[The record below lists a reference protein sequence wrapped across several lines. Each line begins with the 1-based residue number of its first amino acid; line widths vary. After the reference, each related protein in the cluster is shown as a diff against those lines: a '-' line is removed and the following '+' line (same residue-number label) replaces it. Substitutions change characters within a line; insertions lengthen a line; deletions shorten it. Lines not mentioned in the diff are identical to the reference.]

1 MRGLLAAA
9 VMLVSSG
16 FSETFEIHITN
27 RQAGCIETI
36 LYSLSEKS
44 TGSLM
49 FNAHQLRSMGKEID
63 SVPPLEF
70 LFYILKK
77 PYLIKYMINT
87 KDRFFQWNAFIS
99 GFGEKCN
106 REDVY
111 AKIQEDL
118 DFFAQE
124 IGEKGEDLRIFVD
137 GRDWKALVKY
147 LLKRR
152 L

>member
-1 MRGLLAAA
+1 MRGLVTAA
-9 VMLVSSG
+9 VMLFSSG
-16 FSETFEIHITN
+16 FSEDFQMHITN

-77 PYLIKYMINT
+77 PYLIKYMSNT

-106 REDVY
+106 RDDVY
-111 AKIQEDL
+111 AKIQQDL
-118 DFFAQE
+118 DFFAQAV
-124 IGEKGEDLRIFVD
+124 GERGEDLRVFVD

>member
-1 MRGLLAAA
+1 MRGLVTAA
-9 VMLVSSG
+9 VMLFSSG
-16 FSETFEIHITN
+16 FSEDFQMHITN

-49 FNAHQLRSMGKEID
+49 FNAHQLRSMGREID

-77 PYLIKYMINT
+77 PYLIKYMSNT

-106 REDVY
+106 RDDVY
-111 AKIQEDL
+111 AKIQQDL
-118 DFFAQE
+118 DFFAQAV
-124 IGEKGEDLRIFVD
+124 GERGEDLRVFVD

>member
-1 MRGLLAAA
+1 MRGLITAA
-9 VMLVSSG
+9 VMVFSVG
-16 FSETFEIHITN
+16 FSESFEIHITN

-87 KDRFFQWNAFIS
+87 KGRFFQWNAFIS

-106 REDVY
+106 RDEVY
-111 AKIQEDL
+111 EKIQQDL
-118 DFFAQE
+118 DVFAQG
-124 IGEKGEDLRIFVD
+124 IGEKSEDLRAFVES
-137 GRDWKALVKY
+137 RDWKALVKY